1 MKRITLFIASLSSGG
16 AEHQLV
22 TLAQFLKEKG
32 FQVTIVNYSDTPDH
46 YSVPSGV
53 NQVKL
58 GVGLNSVSKVFS
70 IFKYFL
76 TLSTDVV
83 ISFGQRDNFFCL
95 IPLLFR
101 RNIKVLAG
109 ERNFTVGPSGFYEKC
124 LLRVLYKRA
133 NYIVPNSQSQ
143 RKYIISK
150 RPAWQQKVIT
160 ITNYTDLNIYISP
173 TDSRI
178 NNAMLSIAIF
188 SRPVPQKNCL
198 AFAEVVR
205 ILKKRIGNKMVFS
218 WFGNMNPVGELNIE
232 YLDELR
238 NRIKEYDIGDMLI
251 LHDHVQNVPQVMSL
265 YDAVCLPSLKEGFSN
280 TISEAICLGKPLLVS
295 DVSDNKVMVHNG
307 ENGYLFNPADISDMV
322 DKITTFYYLTTE
334 QKEEMGRK
342 SRKIAETLFQKDKF
356 INSYVRL
363 IEQ

>member
-22 TLAQFLKEKG
+22 MLAQFLVEKG
-32 FQVTIVNYSDTPDH
+32 YHVTIVNYTDTPDH
-46 YSVPSGV
+46 YSVPPGV

-58 GVGLNSVSKVFS
+58 GLGFNSVFKVFL

-76 TLSTDVV
+76 TINTDVV

-109 ERNFTVGPSGFYEKC
+109 ERNFTVGSSSFYEKW

-133 NYIVPNSQSQ
+133 NYIVPNSLSQ
-143 RKYIISK
+143 REYILSK
-150 RPAWQQKVIT
+150 RSIWQQKVIT
-160 ITNYTDLNIYISP
+160 ITNYTDLNIYTTQTVSP
-173 TDSRI
+173 IDK
-178 NNAMLSIAIF
+178 AKLSIAIF
-188 SRPVPQKNCL
+188 SRLVPQKNCL
-198 AFAEVVR
+198 AFAEVVK
-205 ILKKRIGNKMVFS
+205 ILKRRIGDKICVS
-218 WFGNMNPVGELNIE
+218 WFGNMNPIGELNIK
-232 YLDELR
+232 YLNDLR
-238 NRIKEYDIGDMLI
+238 NRIKDYDISDMFI
-251 LHDHVQNVPQVMSL
+251 LHDHIQNVPQIMSL

-295 DVSDNKVMVHNG
+295 DVSDNKVMVHSG
-307 ENGYLFNPADISDMV
+307 ENGLLFNPTDINDMV
-322 DKITTFYYLTTE
+322 DKITTFYYLPVE
-334 QKEEMGRK
+334 QKKEMGRN

-356 INSYVRL
+356 INSYVKL

>member
-1 MKRITLFIASLSSGG
+1 
-16 AEHQLV
+16 
-22 TLAQFLKEKG
+22 
-32 FQVTIVNYSDTPDH
+32 
-46 YSVPSGV
+46 
-53 NQVKL
+53 
-58 GVGLNSVSKVFS
+58 
-70 IFKYFL
+70 
-76 TLSTDVV
+76 
-83 ISFGQRDNFFCL
+83 
-95 IPLLFR
+95 
-101 RNIKVLAG
+101 
-109 ERNFTVGPSGFYEKC
+109 
-124 LLRVLYKRA
+124 
-133 NYIVPNSQSQ
+133 
-143 RKYIISK
+143 
-150 RPAWQQKVIT
+150 
-160 ITNYTDLNIYISP
+160 
-173 TDSRI
+173 
-178 NNAMLSIAIF
+178 MLSIAIF

-232 YLDELR
+232 YLDKLR

-295 DVSDNKVMVHNG
+295 DVSDNKVMVHSG
-307 ENGYLFNPADISDMV
+307 ENGYLFNPTDISDMV

>member
-1 MKRITLFIASLSSGG
+1 MIHWI
-16 AEHQLV
+16 
-22 TLAQFLKEKG
+22 
-32 FQVTIVNYSDTPDH
+32 I
-46 YSVPSGV
+46 
-53 NQVKL
+53 
-58 GVGLNSVSKVFS
+58 FS
-70 IFKYFL
+70 Y
-76 TLSTDVV
+76 
-83 ISFGQRDNFFCL
+83 
-95 IPLLFR
+95 
-101 RNIKVLAG
+101 
-109 ERNFTVGPSGFYEKC
+109 
-124 LLRVLYKRA
+124 
-133 NYIVPNSQSQ
+133 
-143 RKYIISK
+143 
-150 RPAWQQKVIT
+150 AWQQKVIT

-307 ENGYLFNPADISDMV
+307 ENGYLFNPTDISDMV